1 MARTFRVVFKTIL
14 YNGVVIE
21 AENKEQA
28 EELANEEIGEIDL
41 YEGEVSEQEI
51 VEIKP
56 ID

>member
-1 MARTFRVVFKTIL
+1 MAKTFRVVFKTIL
-14 YNGVVIE
+14 YNGMDIE
-21 AENKEQA
+21 AESKEQA

-41 YEGEVSEQEI
+41 YEGEVSNQEI